1 MTTFTPPLTDRSGGR
16 ACRPMAALSLLVLLG
31 TPPLVGAAAPTPPA
45 PDVSHGQTAIQTPR
59 NAADWSGV
67 LHRAEQRLD
76 MNLVTQ
82 ADLDRVQAEQ
92 ARADGWLAGGPILDG
107 LYRDDRPMTNRGE
120 GEMQLDVRLPLR
132 RLGQTQAWQRL
143 TKQAELNAK
152 SRAAAT
158 RLALMGTLRQ
168 LAWDWRRAE
177 TTLKTAE
184 RQEAIMRRNL
194 GMVAHQVKLGEAAE
208 VDRLTV
214 ESSLLAAEDAVNQ
227 ARIQLKNAQ
236 SRWRQ
241 ISGTPDLPTD
251 LGAPSHAPIP
261 TAPVTTESLFQTHPL
276 LQQMAS
282 EIGLDTAKI
291 DAERAAGAGA
301 PELGF
306 GIKRDRGDRGTPWDN
321 SLLVTLSLPIGGQVY
336 RNPALAEMAQQRA
349 QAQVALMRTAHQL
362 QGDIAVYQQR
372 VAEWP
377 ARIAQLNQR
386 ATLTEKTLKLKEKAL
401 RLGEL
406 DWSRLMYFEQEA
418 ANARLQAN
426 LAQID
431 FRADQSSLKQSLGLM
446 PAARTAPNSK
456 PTPQYE
462 PTGMTP

>member
-1 MTTFTPPLTDRSGGR
+1 MTIFTPQSTDKP
-16 ACRPMAALSLLVLLG
+16 RPRTVVAMLLLG
-31 TPPLVGAAAPTPPA
+31 LLSGNSPQTWASSPPPA
-45 PDVSHGQTAIQTPR
+45 L
-59 NAADWSGV
+59 NATQATMPTGSSDWQSI
-67 LHRAEQRLD
+67 LQQAEQRLD

-82 ADLDRVQAEQ
+82 ADLVRVQTEQ
-92 ARADGWLAGGPILDG
+92 TRANGWLAGAPILDG

-132 RLGQTQAWQRL
+132 RLDQTSAWQSL
-143 TKQAELNAK
+143 AEQAALNAQ
-152 SRAAAT
+152 SREAAT
-158 RLALMGTLRQ
+158 RLELIGTLRQ

-177 TTLKTAE
+177 TALNTAE
-184 RQEAIMRRNL
+184 QQEAIMRRNL
-194 GMVAHQVKLGEAAE
+194 GMVTHQVKLGEAAE

-214 ESSLLAAEDAVNQ
+214 ESSLLAAEDTVNQ

-236 SRWRQ
+236 SRWMQ
-241 ISGTPDLPTD
+241 ISGSPDLPTD
-251 LGAPSHAPIP
+251 LGTAPNTPLP
-261 TAPVTTESLFQTHPL
+261 TASVTAESLFQTNPIL
-276 LQQMAS
+276 RRMAS

-321 SLLVTLSLPIGGQVY
+321 SLLVTLSLPIGGQAY

-349 QAQVALMRTAHQL
+349 QAQVALMRTAHQI
-362 QGDIAVYQQR
+362 QGEVTVYQQR

-377 ARIAQLNQR
+377 ARIAQLNRR

-418 ANARLQAN
+418 ASARLQAN

-431 FRADQSSLKQSLGLM
+431 YRADQSSLKQSLGLM
-446 PAARTAPNSK
+446 PGKSAATNSK
-456 PTPQYE
+456 PMPRTE
-462 PTGMTP
+462 PTGMIP